1 MFCFLVFQMVL
12 SSDSTLSSKTD
23 QETGLKFH
31 FPAQIPDRYFQDSIF
46 GQKGRTGF
54 VDLMYCFLSSNPI
67 FPDWP

>member
-31 FPAQIPDRYFQDSIF
+31 FPAQKFQTGIF
-46 GQKGRTGF
+46 KAQ
-54 VDLMYCFLSSNPI
+54 FLDKKAEQGLKI
-67 FPDWP
+67 